1 MFEAPSPTHAS
12 PPLNSNYIQPNL
24 GHGLRIWWAFYWPTA
39 LVSGLLTFVL
49 NFWLRRL
56 YQDLALPASFVGPV
70 LKIDPYGLSYAVAF
84 FGMYYILR
92 KSFRHF
98 RIGLL
103 GNRGGEGAQPLAP
116 TFGRTLRVWWT
127 YSWRTFAYGAI
138 AWVVVV
144 LPLSSFLGLFKP
156 TPLFAALFFSVVGV
170 IISGAVG
177 LYAIYSNILDEDI
190 ADFRVCVLPRQAETA
205 SQPTP
210 ATSPISS

>member
-1 MFEAPSPTHAS
+1 
-12 PPLNSNYIQPNL
+12 
-24 GHGLRIWWAFYWPTA
+24 
-39 LVSGLLTFVL
+39 
-49 NFWLRRL
+49 
-56 YQDLALPASFVGPV
+56 
-70 LKIDPYGLSYAVAF
+70 
-84 FGMYYILR
+84 MYYILR

-98 RIGLL
+98 RIGLFS
-103 GNRGGEGAQPLAP
+103 NRGGEGAQPLGP

-138 AWVVVV
+138 AWVAVV

-177 LYAIYSNILDEDI
+177 SYAIYSNILDEDI
-190 ADFRVCVLPRQAETA
+190 ADFRVGMLPRQAEAA